1 MHNVNRNHHTQAERG
16 RQWRSGPSEEE
27 QQSIPGVTAA
37 EIQNVDLNRAT
48 EAQLADIEDIDAQL
62 AHNIV
67 AYRVH
72 HGHFESWEDVRK
84 VPGIDASHIQALQ
97 HAARLGGQADA
108 TTELTH
114 REEPTKHGVP

>member
-1 MHNVNRNHHTQAERG
+1 MQNHHNHTERG
-16 RQWRSGPSEEE
+16 RQWRSGTSEEE

-37 EIQNVDLNRAT
+37 EIQSVDLNRAT

-84 VPGIDASHIQALQ
+84 VPGIDGSHIQTLQ
-97 HAARLGGQADA
+97 HAARLGGQADSTA
-108 TTELTH
+108 ELTH
-114 REEPTKHGVP
+114 REEPTKHGLP